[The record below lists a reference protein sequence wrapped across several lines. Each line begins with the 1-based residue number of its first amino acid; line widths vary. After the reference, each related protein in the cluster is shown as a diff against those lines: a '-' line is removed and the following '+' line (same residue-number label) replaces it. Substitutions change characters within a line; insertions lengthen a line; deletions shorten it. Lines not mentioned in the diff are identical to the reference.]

1 MRNTFSLGISTP
13 DLIKEF
19 GTSWV
24 LRRQRITC
32 KRWPKLGEDVSILTA
47 PTGFNRGLQTYR
59 DFHLLDSDD
68 ETTPIIS
75 AVSEWLLMD
84 VESRRL
90 KPIPEK
96 VLALATD
103 LAPAASHLGRPT
115 SKLQPPTEPSAQLD
129 FKVRYGMLDFNNHLT
144 NPVFPELMLEPLG
157 ADFLRT
163 HVPNT
168 VDIMYHHEA
177 RYGELVTATVGT
189 VKNDSTH
196 HALYRGEELL
206 AVMEVDW
213 QPLPTD

>member
-13 DLIKEF
+13 DLIKEH
-19 GTSWV
+19 GVSWV

-32 KRWPKLGEDVSILTA
+32 NRWPKLGENVSILTA
-47 PTGFNRGLQTYR
+47 PTGFERRLQTFR
-59 DFHLLDSDD
+59 DFHLLDTDD
-68 ETTPIIS
+68 ETKPIIS

-103 LAPAASHLGRPT
+103 LAPATSHLERPKG
-115 SKLQPPTEPSAQLD
+115 KLHPPAEPHQQLE

-163 HVPNT
+163 HVPTT

-177 RYGELVTATVGT
+177 RYGELVTATAGAVEDGT
-189 VKNDSTH
+189 SK
-196 HALYRGEELL
+196 HALYRGGELL
-206 AVMEVDW
+206 AVMQVEW
-213 QPLPTD
+213 QPLATN